1 MNRMA
6 VPDHAFKPT
15 PDMIKH
21 AFKTYGILALSLL
34 ALFGSGIVTGRLTAR
49 RSQPPAET
57 ATSDPKTPGVWLD
70 TASRGL
76 VRELKLSADQ
86 ERQVREQLL
95 PVSAE
100 LHADQERALFQ
111 MHLRLLL
118 FHDSLAASGT
128 LSEEQAKRLGLS
140 RAKLKSLIIGR
151 FPDKVRSNPVLAGD
165 KTGE

>member
-6 VPDHAFKPT
+6 VPDHAFKPSSH
-15 PDMIKH
+15 MIKH

-49 RSQPPAET
+49 RPPPPAET
-57 ATSDPKTPGVWLD
+57 WLD

-128 LSEEQAKRLGLS
+128 LSGEQAKRLGLS

-151 FPDKVRSNPVLAGD
+151 FPDKVRGNPVLAGD